1 MSAGRRP
8 LTEEQKQR
16 NNDMAKERRLKSK
29 LQKAQHELED
39 LEANKLPEPEVI
51 QTQEDPD
58 EIQKRKMEIAEKRKK
73 SLELAR
79 SKIKSR
85 SQIRNEKDDE
95 ISKIKEENERIKA
108 EKDMLLKQKEEE
120 LKAVKEE
127 KQKVKKVVRYVP
139 QAAPPPQAAPIKKKK
154 TPEVV
159 QSIPKQEP
167 TLDYLAQQS
176 YAEQLQRK
184 MRETILQR
192 VMNDTF
198 S

>member
-51 QTQEDPD
+51 PTQEDPD

-95 ISKIKEENERIKA
+95 ISKIREENERIKA
-108 EKDMLLKQKEEE
+108 EKDMLLKEKEEE
-120 LKAVKEE
+120 LKAIKEE
-127 KQKVKKVVRYVP
+127 KQRVKKVVRYVP
-139 QAAPPPQAAPIKKKK
+139 QAAPPPQAVPIKK
-154 TPEVV
+154 P
-159 QSIPKQEP
+159 
-167 TLDYLAQQS
+167 LW
-176 YAEQLQRK
+176 
-184 MRETILQR
+184 
-192 VMNDTF
+192 
-198 S
+198 